1 MAIFCKIL
9 MQQKRQVPLNLPEL
23 YIIFNS
29 ILNQSKGLRFS
40 TQKQAVAKKAKA
52 KVIFV
57 KQCRRLNITHF
68 LCPFLIF
75 LYDIVSKLFIYYS
88 LFTYLSRLFSI
99 FVLFFYFISAEA
111 STQQP
116 SYRRNFRPAE
126 PLPYQLFCRQAPVP
140 ASLCPPPPPLI

>member
-57 KQCRRLNITHF
+57 KQCRRFNITHF

-99 FVLFFYFISAEA
+99 FVLFFILS
-111 STQQP
+111 
-116 SYRRNFRPAE
+116 
-126 PLPYQLFCRQAPVP
+126 LPKLQHNNRHIVGIFALQ
-140 ASLCPPPPPLI
+140 SLCHINYSVGKLLCRHLSVRLLHR

>member
-1 MAIFCKIL
+1 

-52 KVIFV
+52 KIIFV

-75 LYDIVSKLFIYYS
+75 LFDIVSKLFIYYS
-88 LFTYLSRLFSI
+88 FFTYLSRLF
-99 FVLFFYFISAEA
+99 FKFISAEV

-116 SYRRNFRPAE
+116 SYRPNFRRAE
-126 PLPYQLFCRQAPVP
+126 PLPYQLFCRQAPGQ
-140 ASLCPPPPPLI
+140 ASLGPPPLRLI

>member
-1 MAIFCKIL
+1 

-52 KVIFV
+52 KIIFV
-57 KQCRRLNITHF
+57 KQCRRHNITHF

-75 LYDIVSKLFIYYS
+75 LFDIVSKLFIYYS
-88 LFTYLSRLFSI
+88 FFTYLSRLFFNLSLPKFQHSNRHIVRI
-99 FVLFFYFISAEA
+99 FAV
-111 STQQP
+111 Q
-116 SYRRNFRPAE
+116 
-126 PLPYQLFCRQAPVP
+126 
-140 ASLCPPPPPLI
+140 SLCHINYSVGKLLCRHLSVRLLYG